1 MPRRPDGHS
10 RAHAAPPRKAR
21 APAASSSTDKRR
33 WRRSGRCLTTHF
45 PFVVPNIWFYYIR
58 FVGQSPNRW
67 GTHGNSRFVRAA
79 RAGAHFRSRISGRA
93 EVRRGGAPKDG
104 SPGGS
109 IKAAPLSAGEMR
121 RDPNPDR
128 VPTWVHFFRI
138 PGRRR
143 CAARRCAPDPASE
156 ARSPVG
162 SSATPLISSPLPL
175 SLPLCRSER
184 IHRVQD
190 THGL

>member
-33 WRRSGRCLTTHF
+33 WRRSGRCLTELTTHF

-79 RAGAHFRSRISGRA
+79 RGCAFFRVFPG
-93 EVRRGGAPKDG
+93 RGGAPRWCAERRLARRLNQG
-104 SPGGS
+104 S
-109 IKAAPLSAGEMR
+109 AAFRR
-121 RDPNPDR
+121 RDAPRSEPR
-128 VPTWVHFFRI
+128 FVPTWVNFFVFRGGGGV
-138 PGRRR
+138 PRDGAPRTPRPRR
-143 CAARRCAPDPASE
+143 ARP
-156 ARSPVG
+156 
-162 SSATPLISSPLPL
+162 SAQAQPRLFPLHYP
-175 SLPLCRSER
+175 
-184 IHRVQD
+184 
-190 THGL
+190 

>member
-45 PFVVPNIWFYYIR
+45 LFVVPNIWFYYIR

-79 RAGAHFRSRISGRA
+79 RGGAHFFAYFRGG

-121 RDPNPDR
+121 RDQNPDSYRRGCIFSYSGGEVCRATVRPGPR
-128 VPTWVHFFRI
+128 VR
-138 PGRRR
+138 G
-143 CAARRCAPDPASE
+143 ALARRLKRNPAYFLSTTPDFAP
-156 ARSPVG
+156 V
-162 SSATPLISSPLPL
+162 
-175 SLPLCRSER
+175 
-184 IHRVQD
+184 
-190 THGL
+190 